1 MTGSWIF
8 SILEN
13 SHSLLHSGQLL
24 RVRSHLEMQSRW
36 KTCPQFPHAMLR
48 PSSEATAG
56 FAWYSIEGSCRLFRQ
71 IAHVSVQM
79 DHDQTATAFHCVGEP
94 GGGGEGRDRLSF
106 EIWRGRGG
114 VGRGS
119 EEARERRNGRERVPS

>member
-94 GGGGEGRDRLSF
+94 GGWGRR
-106 EIWRGRGG
+106 EI
-114 VGRGS
+114 V
-119 EEARERRNGRERVPS
+119 